1 MLVTCFRIFQDS
13 SRLTPVQSSPAN
25 LTWLGSLVE
34 LIYESCLIQQSP
46 STPNNREAAVTLAAT
61 SLHSFP
67 LIFPSLLFGGARL
80 ADSSEDSKPLS
91 YLFVKLL
98 IVDIRSTIPS
108 LQTSV
113 SSNALHTLERIAAS
127 YDILSAFVGFL
138 IQLLDES
145 PGLPTAPVQISP
157 SLLLQLRA
165 DISEAMSLTIEF
177 LRDRFDIFT
186 NQPVNSNLIES
197 IPSPGMVAAKDPL
210 TLSQLR
216 TLALWLREDDND
228 ALREEA
234 SSLISV
240 FLTIYALENQSPELR
255 SPILIALEGI
265 LNTPEGV
272 EAFLAADGWAIL
284 TLDLQNILS
293 FSSGDTH
300 YGIEIVRILLTVAE
314 SDFVGPAKEDW
325 MKIIN
330 FACYDS
336 SYASSDGL
344 ELHVSIAQL
353 AVEVL
358 TRAPRNLRRKW
369 MGAANQVRAMM
380 MGILSRENLENSV
393 KEGAEEV
400 VNALQFGDS

>member
-1 MLVTCFRIFQDS
+1 MLVSCFRFFQDS
-13 SRLTPVQSSPAN
+13 SILTPVQNSPAN

-34 LIYESCLIQQSP
+34 LIYESSFIQQSP
-46 STPNNREAAVTLAAT
+46 RTPNNREAAIILAAT

-98 IVDIRSTIPS
+98 IVDIRSTIPY

-113 SSNALHTLERIAAS
+113 SSNDLHTLERIAAS

-138 IQLLDES
+138 IQLLDEY
-145 PGLPTAPVQISP
+145 PGLSTASVKISP

-165 DISEAMSLTIEF
+165 DTSEAMSLTIEF

-186 NQPVNSNLIES
+186 KQPVDSNLIES
-197 IPSPGMVAAKDPL
+197 IPSPAMVAAKDPL

-216 TLALWLREDDND
+216 TLALWLRDDDND

-234 SSLISV
+234 CSLISV
-240 FLTIYALENQSPELR
+240 FLPLYALAYQSLELR
-255 SPILIALEGI
+255 SPILIAFEGI

-293 FSSGDTH
+293 CSSGDTH
-300 YGIEIVRILLTVAE
+300 HGIEIVRILLTVAE
-314 SDFVGPAKEDW
+314 SGFVGPVKEDW

-358 TRAPRNLRRKW
+358 TRAPRDLRRKW
-369 MGAANQVRAMM
+369 LGAANQVRAMM

-393 KEGAEEV
+393 KDGAEEV
-400 VNALQFGDS
+400 VNALHLGDS

>member
-1 MLVTCFRIFQDS
+1 MSVTCFRFFQDPL
-13 SRLTPVQSSPAN
+13 RLTSVQSSPAN
-25 LTWLGSLVE
+25 LAWLDSLVE
-34 LIYESCLIQQSP
+34 LIYESCLIHQST

-98 IVDIRSTIPS
+98 IIDIRSTMPS
-108 LQTSV
+108 LQTSI
-113 SSNALHTLERIAAS
+113 SSNDSHTLERIAAS

-145 PGLPTAPVQISP
+145 PGLPTASVQISP

-186 NQPVNSNLIES
+186 KQPVNSNLIEF
-197 IPSPGMVAAKDPL
+197 IPSPGMEAAKDPL

-240 FLTIYALENQSPELR
+240 FLTLYALDNQSIEFR

-265 LNTPEGV
+265 LNTLEGV
-272 EAFLAADGWAIL
+272 EAFMAADGWNIL
-284 TLDLQNILS
+284 TSDLQNILS
-293 FSSGDTH
+293 LSSGDTH
-300 YGIEIVRILLTVAE
+300 HGIEIVRILLTVAE

-325 MKIIN
+325 IKIIK
-330 FACYDS
+330 FACS
-336 SYASSDGL
+336 NPSYVSTDGL

-353 AVEVL
+353 AAEVL
-358 TRAPRNLRRKW
+358 TRAPRNLRRK
-369 MGAANQVRAMM
+369 
-380 MGILSRENLENSV
+380 
-393 KEGAEEV
+393 
-400 VNALQFGDS
+400 

>member
-1 MLVTCFRIFQDS
+1 M
-13 SRLTPVQSSPAN
+13 QSSPAN
-25 LTWLGSLVE
+25 LTWLGSLVDF
-34 LIYESCLIQQSP
+34 IYQSCLNQQSQI
-46 STPNNREAAVTLAAT
+46 TENNREAAVILAAT

-80 ADSSEDSKPLS
+80 ADSSGDSKPLS

-98 IVDIRSTIPS
+98 IVDIRSSIPS
-108 LQTSV
+108 LQTCV
-113 SSNALHTLERIAAS
+113 SSNDLHTLERIAAS

-145 PGLPTAPVQISP
+145 PGLPPPVQISP

-177 LRDRFDIFT
+177 LRDRFDVFT
-186 NQPVNSNLIES
+186 SQPVHSNLIDS

-234 SSLISV
+234 SSLIDL
-240 FLTIYALENQSPELR
+240 FLTLYALENQSLEFR

-265 LNTPEGV
+265 LNIPEGV
-272 EAFLAADGWAIL
+272 EAFLAADGWSIL

-293 FSSGDTH
+293 LSSGDTH
-300 YGIEIVRILLTVAE
+300 HGIEIVRILLTVAE

-330 FACYDS
+330 FACSDS
-336 SYASSDGL
+336 SYASSDEL
-344 ELHVSIAQL
+344 ELNVSIAQL

-369 MGAANQVRAMM
+369 MGAADQMRAMM
-380 MGILSRENLENSV
+380 MGILRRENLENSV
-393 KEGAEEV
+393 RDGAEEV
-400 VNALQFGDS
+400 VHALQFGDS